1 MSELG
6 EAITSLFNTLVPL
19 LIYIIMLSV
28 LLKMITKIMG
38 TVEKTIR

>member
-1 MSELG
+1 MSELS

-28 LLKMITKIMG
+28 LLKAITKIMG
-38 TVEKTIR
+38 TVEKAFR